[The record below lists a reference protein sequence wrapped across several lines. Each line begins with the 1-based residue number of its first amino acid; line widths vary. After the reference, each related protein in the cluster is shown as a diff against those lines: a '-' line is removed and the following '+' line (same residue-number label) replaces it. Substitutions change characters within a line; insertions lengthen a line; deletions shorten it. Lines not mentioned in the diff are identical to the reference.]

1 MDKLSKY
8 KIDKAFTEGVDI
20 YLDDA
25 PDVAFR
31 VKLPSQYNR
40 GYTNSLYG
48 GMGFKIGDA
57 GQVETETSIMNAK
70 FAQEDAF
77 VEHCLVSMDGDGI
90 PDSFA
95 VDYPT
100 ALEELMK
107 KSNELASD
115 IEAGV
120 SDTVKKSPA
129 SLTGSASG
137 QANKGSM
144 PSLKAGAV

>member
-1 MDKLSKY
+1 MDKLSNY
-8 KIDKAFTEGVDI
+8 RIDKAFTEGVDI
-20 YLDDA
+20 YLDAA

-48 GMGFKIGDA
+48 GMGFKIGES
-57 GQVETETSIMNAK
+57 GQVETDTSIMKAK

-77 VEHCLVSMDGDGI
+77 IEHCMVSMDGDPI
-90 PDSFA
+90 PDDFA
-95 VDYPT
+95 TQYPT

-120 SDTVKKSPA
+120 SDAVKKSPT
-129 SLTGSASG
+129 SLTGSESG